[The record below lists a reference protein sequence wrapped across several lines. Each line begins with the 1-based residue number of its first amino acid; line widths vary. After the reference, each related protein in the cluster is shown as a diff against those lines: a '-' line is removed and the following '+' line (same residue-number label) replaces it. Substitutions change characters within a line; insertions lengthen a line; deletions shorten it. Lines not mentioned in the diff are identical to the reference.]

1 MSAQMAAWRDQ
12 QDAALAETIR
22 RHGWSIQY
30 IAGGLCEAPGC
41 DCPEDDDGPPF
52 AYTVG
57 LFGLGH
63 PELLVFGLDVHD
75 SLGLLNSLGDR
86 IRAGETL
93 LPGQILTV
101 GEWPH
106 RIVPETVPNPG
117 EIVFDANRFYRRP
130 DHASVDVIQLT
141 YDDSVGRFP
150 WDDGYADLESQ
161 PRPGTFQA

>member
-1 MSAQMAAWRDQ
+1 MHRWPHGGINR
-12 QDAALAETIR
+12 TPPWPR
-22 RHGWSIQY
+22 RSGVTDGRSSTS
-30 IAGGLCEAPGC
+30 AGGVCEGPGC

-52 AYTVG
+52 AYAVG
-57 LFGLGH
+57 QFGLGH

-93 LPGQILTV
+93 LPGQIFTV

-117 EIVFDANRFYRRP
+117 EIVFTANRFYRRP

-141 YDDSVGRFP
+141 YDDSVCQG
-150 WDDGYADLESQ
+150 
-161 PRPGTFQA
+161 PG